1 MIVIGLKTGL
11 KDFDKKIGG
20 LHKSDLIIIAGRPS
34 MGKTAFATNIASN
47 ISKEFETKNKIKM
60 FFFFS

>member
-1 MIVIGLKTGL
+1 MLKTGL
-11 KDFDKKIGG
+11 NDFDKKIGG

-47 ISKEFETKNKIKM
+47 IVNKKNDKRDIASNVL
-60 FFFFS
+60 FSL